1 MTAKLLIVDNYDS
14 FTYNLVQL
22 IEENCGCEYDIVKND
37 EIDFNKIVLYDKILI
52 TPGPGIPAEAGE
64 ILRLLKLYSNT
75 KSILGICLGY
85 QAIAEAFG
93 GHLVQLPNVSHG
105 ISKKIK
111 IFDERDYLFRGLPE
125 TLEVGLYHSWAVSSK
140 QLPLCLKVT
149 AAADDGTI
157 MAIAH
162 NEFDVKGV
170 QFHPESIMTAYGK
183 KILSNWLKGKNLC

>member
-1 MTAKLLIVDNYDS
+1 MTTKLLIVDNYDS

-22 IEENCGCEYDIVKND
+22 IEEIGGCEFDIVKND
-37 EIDFNKIVLYDKILI
+37 KIDFKRVELYNKILI
-52 TPGPGIPAEAGE
+52 TPGPGVPAEAGE
-64 ILRLLKLYSNT
+64 ILHLIKLYSNT

-93 GHLVQLPNVSHG
+93 GHLVQLPKVSHG

-111 IFDERDYLFRGLPE
+111 ILNERDYVFRGLPE
-125 TLEVGLYHSWAVSSK
+125 TFEVGLYHSWAVSAE
-140 QLPLCLKVT
+140 QLPSCLKIT

-162 NEFDVKGV
+162 KEFDVKGI

-183 KILSNWLKGKNLC
+183 KILCDWLNS